1 MTVGLH
7 EHADSR
13 EIFTGKFHEKL
24 AWQFHGRKQNDGGP
38 QSEEL
43 NVTHF
48 GALAAELDIRQHWV
62 TFRWQRVVRI
72 RRPETDRP
80 NQLREG
86 FPVRNHH
93 LDWSA
98 AGVISTSRHDVFAGC
113 N

>member
-1 MTVGLH
+1 MTDDP
-7 EHADSR
+7 AR
-13 EIFTGKFHEKL
+13 PR
-24 AWQFHGRKQNDGGP
+24 A

-48 GALAAELDIRQHWV
+48 GAPAAELDIRQHWV

-80 NQLREG
+80 NQRREG
-86 FPVRNHH
+86 FPVRNHR

-98 AGVISTSRHDVFAGC
+98 AGVFSTSRHDAFAGC